1 MQPSKSARTTVLA
14 FTTALLI
21 AVAIAIACAPTAPS
35 SQVTEAPETISP
47 NLITS
52 QDDNGQNPPQ
62 AQQTTEQQS
71 VSPQESSPTAT
82 IPPPLQPDGDPV
94 IDSNL
99 QTVID
104 RYNEDKAE
112 HEQTRQTME
121 PVFVDIIVIVSHPDE
136 VDDLVVFMKEHS
148 TGHVYWGKGDETTAE
163 AGGAN
168 GRVNI
173 ELIPT
178 IALMPGVI
186 DVHESRILD
195 VNGKIP
201 QSTNP
206 TIPTAVQTLDA
217 LGVAT
222 WHAAGID
229 GTGTE
234 IGIID
239 TDFRNFSRQVANP
252 YSDRIKFLCYDSGG
266 MTSETDFT
274 ACERPRL
281 DSTGTPTINPHG
293 TEVAKALDEIAPKA
307 KLYISNANTAPQV
320 RISTEWMTAK
330 STDNA
335 NQDSPYLVADN
346 DNFNV
351 KVINSSLSAPWDGPG
366 DGTSPFNIPM
376 NTSLLNIVNSAVA
389 NNVLWT
395 SPAGNSAE
403 QTWFSRALTLNSSNY
418 LEFKTTGTD
427 KRCNEVEIDKNV
439 RYTVQLRWSGS
450 WPRADIDLKLEV
462 FRQIGNSTQFVTS
475 KSDAQAGL
483 DNQYP
488 REILDFTTNN
498 KGTYCLYVSIFP
510 PGEMPDDRP
519 QTIVKP
525 DWVQIK
531 ISGPDVTLDPT
542 TGSGSIGNP
551 AESNNPG
558 MLAVGATDNDATFTI
573 MDDSS
578 RGPAPEPEG
587 RIKPDVVSINTD
599 RAGTSFS
606 APRIAG
612 LAALVIQ
619 ALGGSVE
626 PNEIAN
632 YLKTKVVPLGTSS
645 PNNDYGYG
653 LVKLPGLDPPT
664 NLVLTHQ
671 PCNRDAH
678 LLLTFDPP
686 DWDGINEDGT
696 NVRYRGFA
704 RLDPTIPGEIS
715 QVEGNPT
722 TGENQLSFTTVRD
735 ATYYAV
741 AEICPINGSSRM
753 CSIKS
758 QRSNHAVVP
767 PEVCAPEQVNAV
779 PGNRMITLRWNH
791 ERHATGYD
799 VQQEHQNA
807 IEVLED
813 QHKIFSNLTNRTTYR
828 FRVRAK
834 GVPGT
839 SEWSEWITATPLP
852 AAPTIIQQIV
862 SDSLS
867 GIYIRMH
874 WDEIPG
880 NAVYRVQQWDG
891 TAGQWRSLPFREQ
904 GKSEPYGIHFFYQ
917 YGHSEAKVTG
927 LTPGTSYTYRFKSIN
942 GSQISDWSQQFTF
955 TASLPVGPPTLQPN
969 PTPAPI
975 PNKTEPRNLTATVSG
990 TNVVLNWTKGENENF
1005 ATQVVR
1011 RKTHEGGPTITEFS
1025 VTLDAET
1032 YTDTTTVSG
1041 TTYIY
1046 RIANVKNNGV
1056 DVISNYQYITVP

>member
-1 MQPSKSARTTVLA
+1 
-14 FTTALLI
+14 
-21 AVAIAIACAPTAPS
+21 
-35 SQVTEAPETISP
+35 
-47 NLITS
+47 
-52 QDDNGQNPPQ
+52 
-62 AQQTTEQQS
+62 
-71 VSPQESSPTAT
+71 
-82 IPPPLQPDGDPV
+82 
-94 IDSNL
+94 
-99 QTVID
+99 
-104 RYNEDKAE
+104 
-112 HEQTRQTME
+112 
-121 PVFVDIIVIVSHPDE
+121 
-136 VDDLVVFMKEHS
+136 
-148 TGHVYWGKGDETTAE
+148 
-163 AGGAN
+163 
-168 GRVNI
+168 
-173 ELIPT
+173 
-178 IALMPGVI
+178 
-186 DVHESRILD
+186 
-195 VNGKIP
+195 
-201 QSTNP
+201 
-206 TIPTAVQTLDA
+206 
-217 LGVAT
+217 
-222 WHAAGID
+222 
-229 GTGTE
+229 
-234 IGIID
+234 
-239 TDFRNFSRQVANP
+239 
-252 YSDRIKFLCYDSGG
+252 
-266 MTSETDFT
+266 
-274 ACERPRL
+274 
-281 DSTGTPTINPHG
+281 
-293 TEVAKALDEIAPKA
+293 
-307 KLYISNANTAPQV
+307 
-320 RISTEWMTAK
+320 
-330 STDNA
+330 
-335 NQDSPYLVADN
+335 
-346 DNFNV
+346 
-351 KVINSSLSAPWDGPG
+351 
-366 DGTSPFNIPM
+366 
-376 NTSLLNIVNSAVA
+376 
-389 NNVLWT
+389 
-395 SPAGNSAE
+395 
-403 QTWFSRALTLNSSNY
+403 
-418 LEFKTTGTD
+418 
-427 KRCNEVEIDKNV
+427 
-439 RYTVQLRWSGS
+439 
-450 WPRADIDLKLEV
+450 
-462 FRQIGNSTQFVTS
+462 
-475 KSDAQAGL
+475 
-483 DNQYP
+483 
-488 REILDFTTNN
+488 
-498 KGTYCLYVSIFP
+498 
-510 PGEMPDDRP
+510 
-519 QTIVKP
+519 
-525 DWVQIK
+525 
-531 ISGPDVTLDPT
+531 
-542 TGSGSIGNP
+542 
-551 AESNNPG
+551 

-573 MDDSS
+573 MDASS
-578 RGPAPEPEG
+578 RGPAPEPYPLE
-587 RIKPDVVSINTD
+587 RIKPNVVSINTNLL
-599 RAGTSFS
+599 GTSFS

-678 LLLTFDPP
+678 LLLIFDPP
-686 DWDGINEDGT
+686 AWDGINEDGT

-758 QRSNHAVVP
+758 QRSNHAIVP

-975 PNKTEPRNLTATVSG
+975 PNKTEPRDLTATVSG
-990 TNVVLNWTKGENENF
+990 TNVVLNWTKGKNENF

-1032 YTDTTTVSG
+1032 YTDTTTVSS